1 MVYLFYLILFWKH
14 IEQKLFTFVSSIFQ
28 EKSPRAYKLTCRDEF
43 WELNEVQ
50 YHYAGGLNKV
60 TDFV

>member
-28 EKSPRAYKLTCRDEF
+28 EKSPRAYKFTCRDEF
-43 WELNEVQ
+43 WNVQ
-50 YHYAGGLNKV
+50 YPYAGGLNKV